1 MEGQSAARPM
11 APSPV
16 FRNATLLVL
25 AQAVVAPLSV
35 LVNAVA
41 ARALG
46 VASFGLYYQA
56 LTFASFVFLFVEWGQ
71 PNVLMAK
78 VATQRSA
85 AGELLGSGLSLRV
98 CAALVAGVT
107 VPCICALAGY
117 DRQFIGILELAMLA
131 ATFGTL
137 AGACQDTLR
146 GFERTDFAS
155 ASYVGW
161 QLLSVAVAVPTL
173 LLGAGIRGLLFA
185 QVACT
190 AAGAAFV
197 LKMMPRMQVPT
208 LSVRWTTVKDLFS
221 SGRPFLLF
229 GLVLTLQPLVDAAM
243 LSKFSAADGLGWY
256 AAARKLVG
264 VLTYPASALIMA
276 LYPTLCR
283 LRSEDMGSFRRT
295 AADALYA
302 AAIFVAPVTL
312 GCALFPELGVA
323 IFGQRY
329 YGPAE
334 DDLRMLAPY
343 IFLVYFSMPVGSCL
357 ASSGRQNAWTSLQ
370 FVCVMVSAALDPPLI
385 RWFQATQGNGGL
397 GVCVAAVVSEILMV
411 TGGIALLP
419 KGILANIPGRKIAA
433 ALLSAAVMIL
443 VALSL
448 MALDALARATLAVL
462 AYFLCLHLSGG
473 VNLSQLRSFLGA
485 LRKR

>member
-1 MEGQSAARPM
+1 
-11 APSPV
+11 
-16 FRNATLLVL
+16 
-25 AQAVVAPLSV
+25 
-35 LVNAVA
+35 
-41 ARALG
+41 
-46 VASFGLYYQA
+46 
-56 LTFASFVFLFVEWGQ
+56 
-71 PNVLMAK
+71 
-78 VATQRSA
+78 
-85 AGELLGSGLSLRV
+85 
-98 CAALVAGVT
+98 
-107 VPCICALAGY
+107 
-117 DRQFIGILELAMLA
+117 
-131 ATFGTL
+131 
-137 AGACQDTLR
+137 
-146 GFERTDFAS
+146 
-155 ASYVGW
+155 
-161 QLLSVAVAVPTL
+161 
-173 LLGAGIRGLLFA
+173 
-185 QVACT
+185 
-190 AAGAAFV
+190 
-197 LKMMPRMQVPT
+197 
-208 LSVRWTTVKDLFS
+208 
-221 SGRPFLLF
+221 
-229 GLVLTLQPLVDAAM
+229 
-243 LSKFSAADGLGWY
+243 
-256 AAARKLVG
+256 VG